1 LDRGARSGDGA
12 GLPKALR
19 CLLRQQGDAGTLSP
33 PLLFPLAPFPS
44 RQDTAMNRAPRY
56 TGPFIRGGGGLVAL
70 LSPCLLALISVTT
83 EWVVNHLFRQQSA
96 STVLAT
102 NR

>member
-1 LDRGARSGDGA
+1 
-12 GLPKALR
+12 
-19 CLLRQQGDAGTLSP
+19 
-33 PLLFPLAPFPS
+33 
-44 RQDTAMNRAPRY
+44 MNRAPRY